1 MIQSLKPIEPID
13 YLVLGHITQ
22 DITSNGFIPGG
33 TACYAALTARAFGLK
48 VGILTAYA
56 DDAIL
61 PELDGIQVVHQ
72 PSDVSTVFENIYH
85 KTYREQIIHSH
96 AEILHPRHL
105 PESWLSAP
113 YVHFG
118 PIAHEIDLDFFK
130 IFPNAFI
137 GVTPQGWYR
146 DWDTKGNVL
155 FRDWMESA
163 HYLGTANAAVLSI
176 EDVKGNEDII
186 ASLAYTVRVLVVTDG
201 YSGARVYWNGDVR
214 NFRPPIVEEIEP
226 TGAGDIF
233 ATAFFIRLK
242 QTQNPWEAARFATLI
257 AARSVTR
264 KGLDSV
270 PTESEILHDLSDII
284 DKK

>member
-1 MIQSLKPIEPID
+1 MIQVLRPIEPID

-22 DITSNGFIPGG
+22 DKTANGYTPGG

-61 PELDGIQVVHQ
+61 PELDGIQVIRQ
-72 PSDVSTVFENIYH
+72 QSESSTVFENIYH
-85 KTYREQIIHSH
+85 KTYRQQIIHSH
-96 AEILHPRHL
+96 AEILHPRQL

-113 YVHFG
+113 FVHFG
-118 PIAHEIDLDFFK
+118 PIAHEIDSDFFK
-130 IFPNAFI
+130 IFPDSFI

-146 DWDTKGNVL
+146 DWDNEGNVL
-155 FRDWMESA
+155 FRDWMESSL
-163 HYLGTANAAVLSI
+163 YLGKANAVVLSI

-233 ATAFFIRLK
+233 ATTFFIRLK
-242 QTQNPWEAARFATLI
+242 QTQNPWEAARFATII

-264 KGLDSV
+264 TGLDSV
-270 PTESEILHDLSDII
+270 PTETEILNDLSDII
-284 DKK
+284 YNK

>member
-1 MIQSLKPIEPID
+1 VIQALKPIETID

-22 DITSNGFIPGG
+22 DITTNGYIPGG

-48 VGILTAYA
+48 VGILTSYA

-61 PELDGIQVVHQ
+61 PELHDIQIIRQ
-72 PSDVSTVFENIYH
+72 PSDFSTVFENIYH
-85 KTYREQIIHSH
+85 KNFREQIIHSQ
-96 AEILHPRHL
+96 AEILHPRYL
-105 PESWLSAP
+105 PESWATAP
-113 YVHFG
+113 FVHFG

-130 IFPNAFI
+130 FFPNAFI

-146 DWDTKGNVL
+146 DWESTGRVI
-155 FRDWMESA
+155 FRDWMESS
-163 HYLGTANAAVLSI
+163 HYLSKANAVVLSI

-186 ASLAYTVRVLVVTDG
+186 AALAYTVRVLVVTDG

-214 NFRPPIVEEIEP
+214 NFRPPTVEEIEP

-257 AARSVTR
+257 AAKSVTR
-264 KGLDSV
+264 RGLESV
-270 PTESEILHDLSDII
+270 PTESEILRNLSDVV